1 MYFHGV
7 EVLKYLGLM
16 AIFSIVCAILQEA
29 VSKELNINVRVGK
42 QLDKVE
48 LSGIDLSRTLIGN
61 NKSKFFA
68 GKKTIRFNCRPV
80 MQNIQYDRP
89 ILLASLSSRTGIV
102 SWNQSKYRGNFKVI
116 SSHKNKGCDLIN
128 ELPFETY
135 ISTLLAKE
143 MNAKWPLEA
152 LKAQAVAARSYAYHK
167 KITRQVS
174 KKQGFETYY
183 DLENS
188 EKHQVNGSFLD
199 ATYQTSRAAK
209 ETKGEVLTLKTG
221 YFTPIFFHSK
231 CGGRTLTP
239 DQVWWNKIPGY
250 RSVECPHCHQ
260 HGRKNWKYKVHKKT
274 FVSYLEKALKVFYS
288 KKVKYRERDLRLVPD
303 NSFNSTFRVYND
315 DFPTEI
321 QKSRLRQV
329 LGRDRT
335 PSNNYHIVDNGKSV
349 TFHGKGFGHG
359 VGMCQYGAFE
369 LAKQG
374 KTYREILSYYFP
386 EHVIKK
392 LY

>member
-1 MYFHGV
+1 M
-7 EVLKYLGLM
+7 LKSLGLIISVIT
-16 AIFSIVCAILQEA
+16 AIA
-29 VSKELNINVRVGK
+29 VNAEELKINVRVGK
-42 QLDKVE
+42 NLDKVK
-48 LSGIDLSRTLIGN
+48 LSGVDLKRTLIGKKES
-61 NKSKFFA
+61 KSFL
-68 GKKTIRFNCRPV
+68 GKKSILFNCRPV
-80 MQNIQYDRP
+80 LQNIKYDRP
-89 ILLASLSSRTGIV
+89 ILLASLSSSTGIV
-102 SWNQSKYRGNFKVI
+102 SWNESEYRGTFKLV
-116 SSHKNKGCDLIN
+116 SSHKNQGCDLVN
-128 ELPFETY
+128 ELPLETY

-143 MNAKWPLEA
+143 MNSKWPLEA

-167 KITRQVS
+167 KVTGHVS
-174 KKQGFETYY
+174 KKKGHEAFY

-199 ATYQTSRAAK
+199 ATYQTSRAAR

-250 RSVECPHCHQ
+250 QSVECPYCHK
-260 HGRKNWKYKVHKKT
+260 HGRKNWQYKIQKKSLLT
-274 FVSYLEKALKVFYS
+274 YLEKTLSLFYS
-288 KKVKYRERDLRLVPD
+288 KKVKYEQNELRLVPD
-303 NSFNSTFRVYND
+303 NNYNNSFRVYND
-315 DFPTEI
+315 ESPLEI

-335 PSNNYHIVDNGKSV
+335 PSNNYHIVDNGESV
-349 TFHGKGFGHG
+349 TLHGKGFGHG

-369 LAKQG
+369 MAKKG
-374 KTYREILSYYFP
+374 KTYREILAFYFP
-386 EHVIKK
+386 EHIIKN